1 MHDCAL
7 LPSSHTAPQPL
18 YVNVTPTVIAARSNL
33 HFNVSCGVE
42 NGQTLYNAEYQFF
55 HNGVSISAPTRSS
68 YTMVPANSTG
78 NFTCNATQYS
88 DQRMAIVSAP
98 SLPVQAIVLGE
109 CCKNFTSQT
118 NVQYRVIRKSV
129 CTCCMETE
137 YFIMLHFALYC

>member
-7 LPSSHTAPQPL
+7 LPSSHTAAQPL
-18 YVNVTPTVIAARSNL
+18 YVNVTPTVITARSNGR
-33 HFNVSCGVE
+33 FNVSCGVE

-68 YTMVPANSTG
+68 YTMVPADSTG

-88 DQRMAIVSAP
+88 DQRTAILSAP

-109 CCKNFTSQT
+109 CCIRITSHT
-118 NVQYRVIRKSV
+118 SLHYSVMRKFL
-129 CTCCMETE
+129 
-137 YFIMLHFALYC
+137 YALAAWKQN